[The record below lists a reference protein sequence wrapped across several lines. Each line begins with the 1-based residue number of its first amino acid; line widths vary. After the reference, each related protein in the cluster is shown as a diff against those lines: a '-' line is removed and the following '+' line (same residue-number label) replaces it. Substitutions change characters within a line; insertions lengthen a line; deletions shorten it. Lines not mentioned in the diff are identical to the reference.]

1 MYGQCRVYR
10 VGSTVY
16 GSTVCGGSSRLSL
29 ASFRSLFCI
38 SHYCNACCYM
48 PTLVAATH
56 LDGHGMPSNHSQFI
70 CFGAVYVAGY
80 CIIHYTD
87 KPFWERNMCV
97 GVSALLAVLVSY
109 SRCVV
114 NSSYV

>member
-1 MYGQCRVYR
+1 
-10 VGSTVY
+10 
-16 GSTVCGGSSRLSL
+16 
-29 ASFRSLFCI
+29 
-38 SHYCNACCYM
+38 
-48 PTLVAATH
+48 
-56 LDGHGMPSNHSQFI
+56 MPSNHSQFI

-114 NSSYV
+114 CVFVCVCVCVCVWSVVSFVTQCIFTFVCHLYSILV